1 MPGLFDRV
9 ARLARSPKGQQVI
22 AQATAKAQQLAKDP
36 KNAARVQRLREEV
49 TRRMGQQAGGR
60 SRPPAGGPPPAG
72 GRPPAAGGQPPAAS

>member
-49 TRRMGQQAGGR
+49 TRRMGQQGGGR
-60 SRPPAGGPPPAG
+60 SRPSADGQPPAGSPPPAD
-72 GRPPAAGGQPPAAS
+72 GRPPAAS